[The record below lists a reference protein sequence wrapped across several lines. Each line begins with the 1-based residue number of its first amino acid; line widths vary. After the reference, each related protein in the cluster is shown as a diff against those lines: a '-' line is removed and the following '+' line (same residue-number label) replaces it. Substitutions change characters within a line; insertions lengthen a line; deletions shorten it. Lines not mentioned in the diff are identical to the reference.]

1 MEIKILGSGCK
12 KCKELYET
20 VQSVV
25 KEEGTE
31 AVLEKV
37 EDIKDIVGYGVML
50 TPGLV
55 IDGKV
60 KVSGRVPKKDEIKK
74 WIEEAKV

>member
-1 MEIKILGSGCK
+1 MEIKILGTGCK
-12 KCKELYET
+12 KCSELYEA

-25 KEEGTE
+25 REESVE

-37 EDIKDIVGYGVML
+37 EDIKDIADYGVML

-60 KVSGRVPKKDEIKK
+60 KVSGRVPKKSEIKK
-74 WIEEAKV
+74 WIEEAK